1 MSVEQGSD
9 PVDSPESDIVEVVQ
23 TVEQPISQVWTRL
36 TQRDGIEA
44 FLGEGATL
52 GDKGDPWRATD
63 GTYGVTRSYHP
74 EQQVRVSWH
83 ADDDAPTTLVD
94 LKLSPHGDGT
104 QLVLRHKRLPP
115 EADRAALT
123 QRWDDALTRLTQS

>member
-23 TVEQPISQVWTRL
+23 TVEQPIGQVWTRL